1 MAHHTG
7 RTAAA
12 LCGGA
17 AVLALM
23 FGGAGA
29 SQTNADPSPTVDPAP
44 TTSPGPD
51 DCCNAAQPQ
60 GNGSWDC
67 KSGLNCGPINPSRPP
82 PVTNPPRLPSPQQ
95 VAPLLP
101 QTPASEL

>member
-1 MAHHTG
+1 M
-7 RTAAA
+7 AAA

-17 AVLALM
+17 AVLALT

-29 SQTNADPSPTVDPAP
+29 LHTNADPSPTVDPAP
-44 TTSPGPD
+44 STSPGPD

-60 GNGSWDC
+60 GNGTWDC

-82 PVTNPPRLPSPQQ
+82 PVTNPPRLAPSQQ
-95 VAPLLP
+95 AEP
-101 QTPASEL
+101 QTPKQASEL

>member
-1 MAHHTG
+1 MAHHPG
-7 RTAAA
+7 RMAAA

-17 AVLALM
+17 AALALT
-23 FGGAGA
+23 FGGAVA
-29 SQTNADPSPTVDPAP
+29 LRTNADPSPTVDPAP

-60 GNGSWDC
+60 ASGTWDC

-82 PVTNPPRLPSPQQ
+82 PVTNPPRLAPSQES
-95 VAPLLP
+95 AP
-101 QTPASEL
+101 QTPKQATEL